1 MTKNKIIAELKLNY
15 PTLKTGD
22 DENGYVALSNEE
34 YEETISKWA
43 DAELAKIAAEQE
55 AEAQVIKKAAT
66 EAKLAA
72 LGLDVDDLKVLG
84 LG

>member
-1 MTKNKIIAELKLNY
+1 MTKQQMITELKKQY

-22 DENGYVALSNEE
+22 DENGYVALTSQE

-55 AEAQVIKKAAT
+55 AEAALAAKAAA
-66 EAKLAA
+66 EAKLELLGITADDLKA
-72 LGLDVDDLKVLG
+72 LGL
-84 LG
+84 

>member
-1 MTKNKIIAELKLNY
+1 MIAKLQSEY

-22 DENGYVALSNEE
+22 DENGYVALTSEE
-34 YEETISKWA
+34 YDETISKWA
-43 DAELAKIAAEQE
+43 DTELAKIAAETE
-55 AEAQVIKKAAT
+55 AELKAAKKAEA

-72 LGLDVDDLKVLG
+72 LGLDSDDLKVLG

>member
-1 MTKNKIIAELKLNY
+1 MTKQEMITELKKQY

-22 DENGYVALSNEE
+22 DENGYIVLTSEE

-43 DAELAKIAAEQE
+43 DAELAKIAAETE
-55 AEAQVIKKAAT
+55 AELKAAKKAEA

-72 LGLDVDDLKVLG
+72 LGLDSDDLKVLG